1 MFRLGICL
9 LFCFIATND
18 AGKCTKEENLIPSE
32 SDSHLVTVIV
42 CKHVTSDLLLE
53 FDYEAKP
60 HRQELWI
67 KSSTIHKLKPNSFSK
82 FSGISDL
89 HLSKIGLKEIEDGAF
104 NGLLKLE
111 NLVLSGN
118 KLTTLPKGAF
128 DSLTTLNNLDLS
140 NNQIGAIEDDSFS
153 GLSNLTILD
162 LRGNKIKSLDKN
174 LFEDLKMLEILWVSD
189 NPLTTLPDGE
199 FPQLRKIV
207 VDNTHVKEMNV
218 NFTKSPLDFFQL
230 TDSQLEE
237 FDCANVPNLTTLE
250 LHNNKI
256 KVVHHWEKLDCDR
269 VSLHHNK
276 ITSFDISPN
285 VIQLHLRNN
294 HIRSIGNT
302 PSGHDKKL
310 ELLDLARNKISEITS
325 ESFLELTQLKFL
337 VLQHNQITVLHKDVF
352 RDLPNLITLDLS
364 YNKIRTVEANP
375 FNGLKRLNTLRVSG
389 NRIRKDDFRKYV
401 NNTRIW

>member
-1 MFRLGICL
+1 
-9 LFCFIATND
+9 
-18 AGKCTKEENLIPSE
+18 
-32 SDSHLVTVIV
+32 
-42 CKHVTSDLLLE
+42 
-53 FDYEAKP
+53 
-60 HRQELWI
+60 
-67 KSSTIHKLKPNSFSK
+67 
-82 FSGISDL
+82 
-89 HLSKIGLKEIEDGAF
+89 
-104 NGLLKLE
+104 
-111 NLVLSGN
+111 
-118 KLTTLPKGAF
+118 
-128 DSLTTLNNLDLS
+128 
-140 NNQIGAIEDDSFS
+140 
-153 GLSNLTILD
+153 
-162 LRGNKIKSLDKN
+162 
-174 LFEDLKMLEILWVSD
+174 MLEILWVSD

-237 FDCANVPNLTTLE
+237 FDCANVPSLTTLE

-256 KVVHHWEKLDCDR
+256 KVVHNWEKLDCDR

-302 PSGHDKKL
+302 PSGHGKKL